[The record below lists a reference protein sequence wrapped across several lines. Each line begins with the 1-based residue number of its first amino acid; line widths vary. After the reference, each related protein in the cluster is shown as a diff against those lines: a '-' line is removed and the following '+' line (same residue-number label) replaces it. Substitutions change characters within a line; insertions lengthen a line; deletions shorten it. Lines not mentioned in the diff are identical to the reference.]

1 MTNRE
6 LAAKI
11 EIDTFTSKRGEN
23 EDATLHSLWF
33 WVDGKCVHI
42 GTFDT
47 HFDAEW
53 TGKKVMEAVDL
64 MRHAIRKLI

>member
-1 MTNRE
+1 MTP
-6 LAAKI
+6 KF

-23 EDATLHSLWF
+23 EGRTLHSLWF
-33 WVDGKCVHI
+33 WADGKCVHI

-47 HFDAEW
+47 HFEAEW

-64 MRHAIRKLI
+64 TRHAIRKLI